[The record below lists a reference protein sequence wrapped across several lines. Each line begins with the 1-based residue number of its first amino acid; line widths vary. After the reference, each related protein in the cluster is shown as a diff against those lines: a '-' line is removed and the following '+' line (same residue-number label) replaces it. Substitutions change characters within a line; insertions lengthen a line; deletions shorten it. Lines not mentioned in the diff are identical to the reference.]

1 MHDGDLEHPVFHCED
16 LALFI
21 TGVEVT
27 AILRADVFGDGAS
40 LVAIAVL
47 EAFAAIVLLRKFV
60 VVVPAVL
67 NGGGDGDFNP
77 VLCRGATGVDEHHE
91 AITGAVVG

>member
-1 MHDGDLEHPVFHCED
+1 MHDGDLEHSVFHRED
-16 LALFI
+16 FAFFI
-21 TGVEVT
+21 TGVEVI
-27 AILRADVFGDGAS
+27 AILRADVFGNDAS

-47 EAFAAIVLLRKFV
+47 EALAAIVLLRKLV

-67 NGGGDGDFNP
+67 NGGGDSDFNP
-77 VLCRGATGVDEHHE
+77 VLCRCATGVDEHHE